1 MGKNGTCTL
10 GETSF
15 TRSVSPGAFQ
25 LSLMAEGGAIV
36 FYPVNAGIRWQS
48 RFCLARKRNN
58 ITTTINQI
66 RSVSCS
72 LLLSSSVTLCSEG
85 FSFTLFSVR
94 NTNVTT
100 LPPTELQEGA
110 GGTEHLASGAQCFQ
124 HDLLKHKL
132 SASLAFRIFKT
143 NSGKTSVVLWPRTIL
158 SLF

>member
-94 NTNVTT
+94 MSPPCLLLSCRRELEGLSTSHRALSVSSMTSSNTSFL
-100 LPPTELQEGA
+100 LPLLSEFSRLILEK
-110 GGTEHLASGAQCFQ
+110 HL
-124 HDLLKHKL
+124 
-132 SASLAFRIFKT
+132 
-143 NSGKTSVVLWPRTIL
+143 
-158 SLF
+158 